1 MSAKAKIRKQTESDF
16 MKPSFLKTV
25 CKHKILLLMLIPAVA
40 YVIIFS
46 YIPMVGIIMAFKK
59 FNYMDGIFGSP
70 WNGLNNFNFL
80 FQSGRLW
87 SLTRNTLLY
96 NVAFITVGLILQA
109 GFAIII
115 NELLLKR
122 FRKIMQSFM
131 FLPFFISW
139 VVAVA
144 VVQVIFGYDYGIINK
159 FLDFFGA
166 QRLNIYV
173 DPAPWP
179 FLLVFF
185 NAWKGT
191 GYGMIVYL
199 AAIAGIDQEMYEAAE
214 IDGAN
219 IWQRIFKVTLPSLIP
234 TIVIMMILAVGG
246 IFRGD
251 FGMFF
256 QLIGNNGALLEI
268 GDILDLYV
276 YRAMASSSNI
286 GMASAAGLYQSILCF
301 IMVMFTNAIVKRV
314 ERDYSL
320 F

>member
-219 IWQRIFKVTLPSLIP
+219 IRQRIFKVTLPSLIP

>member
-1 MSAKAKIRKQTESDF
+1 
-16 MKPSFLKTV
+16 
-25 CKHKILLLMLIPAVA
+25 MLIPAVA